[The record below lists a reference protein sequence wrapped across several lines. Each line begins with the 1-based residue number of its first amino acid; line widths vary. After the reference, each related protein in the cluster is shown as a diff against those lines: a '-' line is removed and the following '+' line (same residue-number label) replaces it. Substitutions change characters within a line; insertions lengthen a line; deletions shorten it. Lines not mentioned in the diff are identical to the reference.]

1 MNMLQKKVIGET
13 TSDDLRLAVSAE
25 TSAASISAIVPHPT
39 LFSNT
44 GLISQPDFEIG
55 LDWLDVTFRNL
66 DGAEHARRVVRDLEH
81 ITTDEI
87 EFSPLMPVFNGRR
100 WDGSGRGMKGT
111 RIWYMGRTTDDDGHP
126 VPAQLKVA
134 LSGSVIAQTDKTLL
148 AEYLGEVTTHLHPEC
163 TRVDFALDDL
173 KKFISLRKINHARL
187 RGNFFNASWKG
198 IQAGGKRGED
208 EGTSL
213 YFGAV
218 TSDKRLCIY
227 DKFIE
232 SGGKINGNR
241 WEARFRKRAAK
252 EVFSQWLKIAKEA
265 PEALPRAMQNWVL
278 GLIDFRDRTG
288 TDPNRERCKVLP
300 WFADLCEVLAATPA
314 RVRVST
320 PVQSIQKSI
329 DWVIKAVA
337 PSLFSIQ
344 SVLAEKFP
352 KFLENLL
359 SLGSS
364 NLSNIR
370 RRLLADANRA
380 ELIY

>member
-1 MNMLQKKVIGET
+1 MNKAQKKVTGA
-13 TSDDLRLAVSAE
+13 TSPDDLNTAVSDE
-25 TSAASISAIVPHPT
+25 TVNASISAIIPHPT
-39 LFSNT
+39 LLSNT
-44 GLISQPDFEIG
+44 GLESQPDFEIG

-66 DGAEHARRVVRDLEH
+66 DGAEHARQVVRDLEH

-111 RIWYMGRTTDDDGHP
+111 RIWYMGKTTDDDGHP
-126 VPAQLKVA
+126 VAAQLKVA
-134 LSGSVIAQTDKTLL
+134 LSGSVIAQADVALL

-163 TRVDFALDDL
+163 TRVDFALDDV

-208 EGTSL
+208 EGISL

-232 SGGKINGNR
+232 SNGRIPGNR

-252 EVFSQWLKIAKEA
+252 EVFSQWLQIANKT

-288 TDPNRERCKVLP
+288 TDPNRDRCPVLS
-300 WFADLCEVLAATPA
+300 WFADLCEILSATPA
-314 RVRVST
+314 RVRIST

-329 DWVIKAVA
+329 DWVIQAVA
-337 PSLFSIQ
+337 PSLFCIQ
-344 SVLAEKFP
+344 SVLADQFP

-370 RRLLADANRA
+370 RRLLIDANIT